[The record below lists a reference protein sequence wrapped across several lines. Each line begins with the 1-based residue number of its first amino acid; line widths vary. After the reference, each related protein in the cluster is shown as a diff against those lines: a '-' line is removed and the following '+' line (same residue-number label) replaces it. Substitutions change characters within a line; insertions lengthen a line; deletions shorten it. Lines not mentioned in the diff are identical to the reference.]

1 MQTELK
7 KRKRQ
12 GTGSFQL
19 IIGGFFLLILTGALL
34 LMLPIASQDRQVTPF
49 IEDLIRMFEA
59 EHTDI
64 CSRIDSTGVL
74 DDDLKQEIT
83 DISADFRSKWKA

>member
-1 MQTELK
+1 M
-7 KRKRQ
+7 RRQ
-12 GTGSFQL
+12 KQYHPKSQHEQVITL
-19 IIGGFFLLILTGALL
+19 VMALAHTMKGL
-34 LMLPIASQDRQVTPF
+34 SVEQVTPF
-49 IEDLIRMFEA
+49 IEDLISMFEA

-83 DISADFRSKWKA
+83 DISADFRSKWKNRHV